1 MKKLFK
7 FKEWLTLEAAA
18 KHLSGFL
25 EEPVEV
31 FDVLQLA
38 LDGHLMISVNL
49 VNHAYAKLGKVIP
62 YRQVQKHEV
71 PLFDDKGKAILPGF
85 ENLRGEDGKRPAV
98 GVIAQ
103 GLCIDTEAELTD
115 ETPYVVFS
123 DEVTSIDGV
132 WDLAMLHN
140 ERLDIE
146 YLMLQKIDGPSLD
159 LVSLNGTYLNRSDGT
174 WAELQAEFDEKTL
187 EPKGERPQDPHKS
200 GDREEERKGTKKD
213 PSRFYPAGGLPFK
226 DGALLVVRVEAL
238 RKFEIENGQVEP
250 LARPFYMD
258 PSSPC
263 FPPLLS
269 PAMRAWEE
277 ATKGSTRTPKM
288 RIADYLKE
296 HHPDLSGQSREAIAH
311 VFNWGRSGG
320 RPAARKDED

>member
-49 VNHAYAKLGKVIP
+49 VNHAYAKLGKVTP

-71 PLFDDKGKAILPGF
+71 PLFDDKGKAIVPGY
-85 ENLRGEDGKRPAV
+85 EDLRGEDGKRPTV

-103 GLCIDTEAELTD
+103 GLCIDTESELSD

-123 DEVTSIDGV
+123 NEITSIDGV

-159 LVSLNGTYLNRSDGT
+159 LVNLNGTYLKRPDGT

-187 EPKGERPQDPHKS
+187 ESKRSKTQDPQKS
-200 GDREEERKGTKKD
+200 GEGKEERKWTDD
-213 PSRFYPAGGLPFK
+213 PSRFYPAGGLPFN

-250 LARPFYMD
+250 LTRPFYID
-258 PSSPC
+258 PNSP
-263 FPPLLS
+263 FSPPLLS

-277 ATKGSTRTPKM
+277 ATKGSAGTPKM
-288 RIADYLKE
+288 RIVEYLKQ
-296 HHPDLSGQSREAIAH
+296 HHPDLSGQSKEAIAH
-311 VFNWGRSGG
+311 VFN
-320 RPAARKDED
+320 